1 MSRGTLV
8 LSGPDYFLS
17 LRALS
22 ATRRATY
29 DCTVVVRVETAPDL
43 EVLLGSLLSHSPIL
57 RTGEPSAR
65 TQTNTLNGELLGDLY
80 SASVAAP
87 GTLDLLLGEG
97 ELVVG

>member
-29 DCTVVVRVETAPDL
+29 DCTVLVRVETDFGF
-43 EVLLGSLLSHSPIL
+43 EVLLGHILSNAP
-57 RTGEPSAR
+57 
-65 TQTNTLNGELLGDLY
+65 TQTNTLNGDPLGDLY

-97 ELVVG
+97 ELVLG

>member
-1 MSRGTLV
+1 MTHATLV

-22 ATRRATY
+22 ATRRATW
-29 DCTVVVRVETAPDL
+29 DCTVLVRVQTDPDL
-43 EVLLGSLLSHSPIL
+43 EVLLGTVLSRSPIL
-57 RTGEPSAR
+57 RTDEPSAR
-65 TQTNTLNGELLGDLY
+65 TQTNTLNGDLLGDLY

-97 ELVVG
+97 ELVLG

>member
-1 MSRGTLV
+1 MTHVTLV

-29 DCTVVVRVETAPDL
+29 DCTVVVRVATDPDL
-43 EVLLGSLLSHSPIL
+43 EVLLGSLLSHP
-57 RTGEPSAR
+57 R

-97 ELVVG
+97 ELVLGI